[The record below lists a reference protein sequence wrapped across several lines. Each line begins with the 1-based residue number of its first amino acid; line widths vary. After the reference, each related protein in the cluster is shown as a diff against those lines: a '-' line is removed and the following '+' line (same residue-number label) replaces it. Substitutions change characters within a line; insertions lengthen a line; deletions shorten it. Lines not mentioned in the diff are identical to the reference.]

1 MERKRVSNESI
12 PLEFVEVESL
22 SDIARSTYTSEGA
35 NSPIFSLK
43 HGDTYTLFSI
53 GESFGNVKL
62 AYSFKTKRTG
72 RFCSYIPRDND
83 GEEKAELIESF
94 HGQPDFKRYAIP
106 IIGLAGNPFTERKIP
121 KSKFVQ
127 IRAEDYRSI
136 AAGMVSKN
144 IASGIIG
151 KMYIFGN
158 GGKRYIGCFGLIQR
172 SEKRVFIY
180 STINSDTNFRFLKL
194 DPLTGVVSPTETYTP
209 DVCLS
214 VIRLSK
220 PFHLFRPE

>member
-1 MERKRVSNESI
+1 MERRKGKGGI
-12 PLEFVEVESL
+12 LLDFIDVESL
-22 SDIARSTYTSEGA
+22 SDIARSTYTAEGA

-43 HGDTYTLFSI
+43 RRDGYLLFSI

-83 GEEKAELIESF
+83 GEEKAELIDSF

-106 IIGLAGNPFTERKIP
+106 IIELADNPFTERKASQTRFIQ
-121 KSKFVQ
+121 V
-127 IRAEDYRSI
+127 RAKDYQSI
-136 AAGMVSKN
+136 AAGMASKN
-144 IASGIIG
+144 IASGVIRN
-151 KMYIFGN
+151 MYIFKS
-158 GGKRYIGCFGLIQR
+158 GGVQYIGCFGLIQR

-194 DPLTGVVSPTETYTP
+194 DPLTSVVSPTETYTP